1 MFSTE
6 LVIGIC
12 FVIFTAFGMFIYHFV
27 FSHRKVINSVESLT
41 EHVTNIPIQSFNKD
55 GIILL
60 WNRASEMTYGYL
72 RKDAIGKKITDLL
85 LVEGEE
91 SQFMENVAQVY
102 ATKKALSPRQWIMI
116 TQNGHKRAIY
126 STMFPYVKDGVCESI
141 FCIEVDISDIKKYEE
156 GLTVSLEKYRSI
168 FEEVNE
174 AIYVIDPVHNKIIN
188 ANKKACQISEYSKE
202 ELSKLSIEDLSYGDR
217 DVLSA
222 KIKAITAKA
231 FYEGEQL
238 FEWLALRKSGEVFEV
253 EINMRKGIVEQ
264 RECVLATIR
273 DISQRKRTEEK
284 LKSAEKR
291 YSDLLRNTSSL
302 IFSLDN
308 TGSIISINSAA
319 NRVLKYKKNDI
330 LGHNF
335 LDFLPEDEHVKARKI
350 LDEIRNGRKNKDAEL
365 RCITKD
371 NNEIVI
377 LLNAWPMC
385 DKDGQII
392 GIYGVAKDITEQK
405 KILER
410 MRQMVIQIVSM
421 LSETVAVADRYTED
435 HCERLQEFSLKIGA
449 ELALK
454 EEQMEHLKFAA
465 LLHDV
470 GKVGVPIH
478 ILLKKGKLTEE
489 EWNAIKEH
497 PKKGADIVRQL
508 SGFED
513 VALIIEQHQER
524 IDGKGYPLGLKKDQI
539 KKEATIISVV
549 DAFDAMTSDRPYRKA
564 MTIEEA
570 IKELKKNAGSQFDQ
584 EVVDAFIIILEK
596 EAKAQLNKPSE
607 DPKKQLN

>member
-1 MFSTE
+1 MFSNE
-6 LVIGIC
+6 LVTGIC
-12 FVIFTAFGMFIYHFV
+12 SIVFTILGMFIYHLV
-27 FSHRKVINSVESLT
+27 FSHRKVISSVESLT

-55 GIILL
+55 GTILL
-60 WNRASEMTYGYL
+60 WNRASELTYGYL

-91 SQFMENVAQVY
+91 EQFMDNVAQVY
-102 ATKKALSPRQWIMI
+102 STNNPLPPRQWIMI
-116 TQNGHKRAIY
+116 TRSGQKRAIY
-126 STMFPYVKDGVCESI
+126 STMFPYVKDGVCVSI
-141 FCIEVDISDIKKYEE
+141 FCIEVDITDIKKHEE
-156 GLTVSLEKYRSI
+156 GLTSSLEKYKSI
-168 FEEVNE
+168 FEGVNE
-174 AIYVIDPVHNKIIN
+174 AIYVIDPVNNKIIH
-188 ANKKACQISEYSKE
+188 ANKKACQVSEYSKE
-202 ELSKLSIEDLSYGDR
+202 ELMKLSIEDLSYGDR
-217 DVLSA
+217 EVLSA

-231 FYEGEQL
+231 FYEGEQHFECL
-238 FEWLALRKSGEVFEV
+238 FLKKSGEVFEV
-253 EINMRKGIVEQ
+253 EINMQKGMVEKRDCVFAIV
-264 RECVLATIR
+264 R

-284 LKSAEKR
+284 LRGAEKR
-291 YSDLLRNTSSL
+291 YSDLLKNTSSL
-302 IFSLDN
+302 IFSLNNDGFI
-308 TGSIISINSAA
+308 TSVNSAA
-319 NRVLKYKKNDI
+319 NRVLKYKKADI
-330 LGHNF
+330 QGHSF
-335 LDFLPEDEHVKARKI
+335 LEFLPEDEHVKARRI
-350 LDEIRNGRKNKDAEL
+350 FDEIRNGRKNKDEEL

-371 NNEIVI
+371 KNEIVI
-377 LLNAWPMC
+377 LLNVWPMC
-385 DKDGQII
+385 DKDGKII

-421 LSETVAVADRYTED
+421 LSETVSVADRYTED

-449 ELALK
+449 ELALT
-454 EEQMEHLKFAA
+454 EDQMEHLKFAA

-564 MTIEEA
+564 MSIDEA
-570 IKELKKNAGSQFDQ
+570 IKELEKNAGSQFAK
-584 EVVDAFIIILEK
+584 EVVDAFIGILKK
-596 EAKAQLNKPSE
+596 EAKNKLAIPSE
-607 DPKKQLN
+607 INKKN

>member
-1 MFSTE
+1 MFSTQ

-12 FVIFTAFGMFIYHFV
+12 FVVFTTFGMFIWHLLS
-27 FSHRKVINSVESLT
+27 SHKKVINSVESLT
-41 EHVTNIPIQSFNKD
+41 EHVTNIPIQSFTKD

-60 WNRASEMTYGYL
+60 WNRASELTYGYQ
-72 RKDAIGKKITDLL
+72 RKDVIGKKITDIL
-85 LVEGEE
+85 LVEGEAT
-91 SQFMENVAQVY
+91 QFMENVAQVY
-102 ATKKALSPRQWIMI
+102 ATNKPLPPRQWIMM
-116 TQNGHKRAIY
+116 TRNGHKRAIY
-126 STMFPYVKDGVCESI
+126 STMFPYIKDGVCESI
-141 FCIEVDISDIKKYEE
+141 FCIEVDITDIKNYED
-156 GLTVSLEKYRSI
+156 GLTSSLEKYKSI
-168 FEEVNE
+168 FEGVNE
-174 AIYVIDPVHNKIIN
+174 AIYVIDPVNNKIIHTN
-188 ANKKACQISEYSKE
+188 RKASQLSEYSKE
-202 ELSKLSIEDLSYGDR
+202 ELTKLSIEDLSYGDKE
-217 DVLSA
+217 VLS
-222 KIKAITAKA
+222 KRIKAMTAKA
-231 FYEGEQL
+231 FYEGEQH
-238 FEWLALRKSGEVFEV
+238 FEWLLLKKSGEVFEV
-253 EINMRKGIVEQ
+253 EISMQKGVVDQ
-264 RECVLATIR
+264 RECVFATVR
-273 DISQRKRTEEK
+273 DISQRKRTEEN
-284 LKSAEKR
+284 LKASEKR

-302 IFSLDN
+302 IFSLDDSGLI
-308 TGSIISINSAA
+308 TSVNSAA
-319 NRVLKYKKNDI
+319 NKVLKYKKDDI

-335 LDFLPEDEHVKARKI
+335 LEFLPEDQHEKARNMFKEI
-350 LDEIRNGRKNKDAEL
+350 KNGKDKDEEL
-365 RCITKD
+365 RCITRDKE
-371 NNEIVI
+371 EIVI

-385 DKDGQII
+385 DKNDKII

-405 KILER
+405 KTLER
-410 MRQMVIQIVSM
+410 MRQMIIQIVSM
-421 LSETVAVADRYTED
+421 LSETVSVADRYTED

-449 ELALK
+449 ELALN

-564 MTIEEA
+564 MSIEEA
-570 IKELKKNAGSQFDQ
+570 IKELEKNAGSQFDKQ
-584 EVVDAFIIILEK
+584 VVEAFITILKK
-596 EAKAQLNKPSE
+596 EAKTKPNNPPE
-607 DPKKQLN
+607 IKKKK